1 MYEEQTQEA
10 KQIFSEV
17 MLKSLQ
23 SAKDNYLEK
32 NHMNEKFVYIDLYVL
47 RDEEVVLGFDDLVKE
62 VNVLSE
68 SLETDIK
75 EFVHVSYDYGYFEP
89 KIEKCIDSEKVLTNL
104 KEELVLQLSNIEPYG
119 YVPSQYWYSK
129 VQRVQSVQELGKYVD
144 GDLEAFVMKYAEDW
158 ESQKEM

>member
-23 SAKDNYLEK
+23 AAKDNYLEK

-47 RDEEVVLGFDDLVKE
+47 RDEEVALGFDDLVKE

-75 EFVHVSYDYGYFEP
+75 EFVHVSYDSGYFEP
-89 KIEKCIDSEKVLTNL
+89 KIEKSIDSEKVLTNL

-119 YVPSQYWYSK
+119 YVSSQYWYSK

>member
-23 SAKDNYLEK
+23 SAKENYLEK
-32 NHMNEKFVYIDLYVL
+32 NGINEKFVYIDLYVL
-47 RDEEVVLGFDDLVKE
+47 RDEEVSLGFDDLLKE

-68 SLETDIK
+68 SLETDIN
-75 EFVHVSYDYGYFEP
+75 EFVHVSYDYTYFEP
-89 KIEKCIDSEKVLTNL
+89 KIEKLVDLEKVLTNL
-104 KEELVLQLSNIEPYG
+104 KEELVLQLSNTEPYG